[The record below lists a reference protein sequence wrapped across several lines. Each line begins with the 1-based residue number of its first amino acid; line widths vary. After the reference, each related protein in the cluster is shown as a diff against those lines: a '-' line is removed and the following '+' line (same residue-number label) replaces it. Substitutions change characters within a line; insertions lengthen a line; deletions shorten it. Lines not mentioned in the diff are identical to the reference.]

1 MKNAEGNRK
10 NKKGKKAAFIGA
22 LVAIVII
29 GAAGCAYMSTRATVY
44 QTVSPET
51 GDITETL
58 TASGNVKSEETR
70 TIYASV
76 SAPIAMLEAKAG
88 DLIPAG
94 EPLVVYDATDLTLEE
109 KEAAARMKQA
119 GSAYASTVSQN
130 DKNTLIYQGAEM
142 TEKMFQELIA
152 EKYIQIYQLQQKLG
166 KAEVKMTD
174 INALIARAGLD
185 GDDDDVDDF
194 AATIDAW
201 RAEYDRMGVPELE
214 AELARQ
220 KAAYS
225 DMQAFRSEFAEQ
237 KHSADV
243 RLIDPNAQ
251 RELLYKKEEAGY
263 VKEGIANDLDKALTG
278 CDSPFRGIVTER
290 FQESGAYVTEGQ
302 PLLSM
307 ANADKIFVSADISKY
322 DIDKVRIGQRSII
335 TIGNRTYR
343 GTVTKIDRLAS
354 TENSDKAKI
363 PVHVEFIGRVDDAC
377 LGIEADV
384 EITLSHEKDVSTIPS
399 SVIYE
404 DENGSYVYAIRDGK
418 VARVDITCGTSDGE
432 KTEILSGL
440 DVNETVITDA
450 ITDTQLGKAAKA
462 DDAA

>member
-1 MKNAEGNRK
+1 MKNTEGNRK

-29 GAAGCAYMSTRATVY
+29 GVAGCAYMSTRAESY
-44 QTVSPET
+44 HTVSPEN

-58 TASGNVKSEETR
+58 SASGNVKSEETK

-88 DLIPAG
+88 DLVAAG

-130 DKNTLIYQGAEM
+130 EKNTLIYQGAEM

-166 KAEVKMTD
+166 KAEVKVTD

-194 AATIDAW
+194 CATIDAW

-225 DMQAFRSEFAEQ
+225 DMQAFRSEYAEQ

-278 CDSPFRGIVTER
+278 CESPFRGIVTER

-307 ANADKIFVSADISKY
+307 ANADKIYVSADISKY
-322 DIDKVRIGQRSII
+322 DIDKVRIGQRSVI

-363 PVHVEFIGRVDDAC
+363 PVHVEFVGRVDDAC

-384 EITLSHEKDVSTIPS
+384 EITLSHEKDVCTIPS
-399 SVIYE
+399 GVIYE
-404 DENGSYVYAIRDGK
+404 DESGSYVYAIRDGK
-418 VARVDITCGTSDGE
+418 VARVDITCGASDGE
-432 KTEILSGL
+432 KTVITSGL
-440 DVNETVITDA
+440 AAGEAVIADAVTDA
-450 ITDTQLGKAAKA
+450 QLGKAAKA

>member
-1 MKNAEGNRK
+1 MKKTDSNGK
-10 NKKGKKAAFIGA
+10 NKTRKRAICVGLLTAVV
-22 LVAIVII
+22 LV
-29 GAAGCAYMSTRATVY
+29 GAAGCAYMSTRATAY
-44 QTVSPET
+44 QTVRPET

-58 TASGNVKSEETR
+58 TASGNVKSEETK

-76 SAPIAMLEAKAG
+76 SAPIAMLEAKEG
-88 DLIPAG
+88 DLVPAG

-109 KEAAARMKQA
+109 KEASARMKQA

-130 DKNTLIYQGAEM
+130 EKNTLIYQGAEM

-166 KAEVKMTD
+166 KAEVKKTD

-201 RAEYDRMGVPELE
+201 RAEYDSMGVPELE

-225 DMQAFRSEFAEQ
+225 DMQAFRSEYAEQ

-278 CDSPFRGIVTER
+278 CESPFRGIVTER

-307 ANADKIFVSADISKY
+307 ANADKIYVSADISKY
-322 DIDKVRIGQRSII
+322 DIDKVRIGQRSVI

-384 EITLSHEKDVSTIPS
+384 EITLSHEKDVSTIPN

-432 KTEILSGL
+432 KTEILAGL
-440 DVNETVITDA
+440 DANETVITDA
-450 ITDTQLGKAAKA
+450 ITETQLGKAAKA
-462 DDAA
+462 GDAS